1 MRAQTMDKQ
10 LKIAVSLNLDLG
22 IMRYNLM
29 YYGIQQYAEE
39 YTNWSLFW
47 DHYPE
52 TKLQESKLGSPAY
65 DGIIGRIRH
74 NVYDQIK
81 RLNIPCVNLWYNS
94 KLAPEL
100 PSVLTDFRQHG
111 QLAAKHMLSRG
122 FKDLILI
129 HYNDTSAGVFQ
140 EGLMDVLKPM
150 KYKVKRY
157 LYNRIASEST
167 TAWKKQM
174 KIFESWVKNWQ
185 FPIGIVSPTSLIS
198 LPTFCKE
205 NGLRVPEEIAILSGT
220 DEKGHCESIKPHLS
234 AIDTDYRRI
243 GYESARMLQQQLKG
257 ETLEE
262 KHVLIDSK
270 GVIPRE
276 STDTYATED
285 KIVRDALRFIADNIN
300 TEIQVADVV
309 EQAPIS
315 RASLFKRFKAATGS
329 SIKDEIDRLRVISAK
344 RLLEDESIK
353 IKDVYAKA
361 GFSSALHMRRIFNKR
376 TGITPGDFRKSLG
389 AN

>member
-1 MRAQTMDKQ
+1 MDKQ

-29 YYGIQQYAEE
+29 YYGIQQYAEK

-52 TKLQESKLGSPAY
+52 TKLEESQLQSPAY
-65 DGIIGRIRH
+65 DGVIGRIRH
-74 NVYDQIK
+74 NAYDQIT

-94 KLAPEL
+94 TLAPEL
-100 PSVLTDFRQHG
+100 PSVLTDFRQLG

-122 FKDLILI
+122 FKDIIMI
-129 HYNDTSAGVFQ
+129 HYNDSSAGVFQ

-150 KYKVKRY
+150 KYKVKKHF
-157 LYNRIASEST
+157 YNRVAPENA

-174 KIFESWVKNWQ
+174 KTFESWVKNWQ
-185 FPIGIVSPTSLIS
+185 LPVAVVSPSPLIS
-198 LPTFCKE
+198 LPTFCKA
-205 NGLRVPEEIAILSGT
+205 NGLRVPEDVAILSGS
-220 DEKGHCESIKPHLS
+220 DERGHCESIKPHLS

-243 GYESARMLQQQLKG
+243 GYESARLLHKQLKG

-262 KHVLIDSK
+262 KHVLIDPK
-270 GVIPRE
+270 GLIPRE

-300 TEIQVADVV
+300 REIQVTDVV
-309 EQAPIS
+309 QRAPVS
-315 RASLFKRFKAATGS
+315 RSSLFKRFKAATGS
-329 SIKDEIDRLRVISAK
+329 SIKDEIDRLRVISVK
-344 RLLEDESIK
+344 RLLADDSIK
-353 IKDVYAKA
+353 IKDLYAKA
-361 GFSSALHMRRIFNKR
+361 GFSSALHMRRIFKKR
-376 TGITPGDFRKSLG
+376 TGITPGNFRKNLG
-389 AN
+389 AD